1 MLSVQSNLS
10 THTNMRL
17 CKTIAC
23 SCKNVFCMYYG
34 FLHYEVKVVHVYKKF
49 DLVDV
54 CKVLYIKG
62 FPTSRQETQQFL
74 GFPTGN
80 YGFTGD
86 YRLAE
91 NKRRPLNT

>member
-1 MLSVQSNLS
+1 
-10 THTNMRL
+10 MRL
-17 CKTIAC
+17 CKRSLALV
-23 SCKNVFCMYYG
+23 KMLFVLYYG